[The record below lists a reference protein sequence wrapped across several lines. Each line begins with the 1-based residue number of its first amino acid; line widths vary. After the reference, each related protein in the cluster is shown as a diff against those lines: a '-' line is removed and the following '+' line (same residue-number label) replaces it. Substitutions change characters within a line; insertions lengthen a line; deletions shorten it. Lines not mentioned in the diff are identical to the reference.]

1 MAKCD
6 LCGQDAGMLRKRHK
20 ECDARHSEGIAAIAA
35 LARDAALAKMPVETL
50 PDKARQIAD
59 SSFISQGSLPSI
71 YATGFESAVQSVLE
85 DGVLS
90 EDEENSLDA
99 FMKALSLGQDELDGS
114 GAYTTMVKATII
126 REVLEGKLPER
137 ISVSG
142 GLPFNFQKAEK
153 LIWLFQGVDY
163 AEQRT
168 TTRYQGSYQGVSL
181 KVAKGVYYRTGGF
194 RGSPIPVTTT
204 VAVETGALAITQK
217 HIYFAG
223 PSKSF
228 RIPYSKMVTITPFS
242 DGIGIQWD
250 ATSAKPQLFTT
261 GDGWFT
267 YNLVSNL
274 AKAAAA

>member
-1 MAKCD
+1 MGKCD

-20 ECDARHSEGIAAIAA
+20 ECESRHNEGIASIIAV
-35 LARDAALAKMPVETL
+35 ARDAALGKSSVDTL
-50 PDKARQIAD
+50 PDQAKHISDGA
-59 SSFISQGSLPSI
+59 FISQDSVMGL
-71 YATGFESAVQSVLE
+71 YATGFERAVQSVLE

-90 EDEENSLDA
+90 EQEEAQLGAFIKAFPLGQKELDA
-99 FMKALSLGQDELDGS
+99 S
-114 GAYTTMVKATII
+114 GAYTTMVKASLI

-137 ISVSG
+137 INISG
-142 GLPFNFQKAEK
+142 DLPFNFQKGEK
-153 LIWLFQGVDY
+153 LIWLFQDVDY

-181 KVAKGVYYRTGGF
+181 RVAKGVYYRTGAF
-194 RGSPIPVTTT
+194 RGNPIPVTATL
-204 VAVETGALAITQK
+204 AVDTGALAVTQK

-228 RIPYSKMVTITPFS
+228 RIAYAKMVAITPFS
-242 DGIGIQWD
+242 DGIGVQRD
-250 ATSAKPQLFTT
+250 AASAKPQMFTT